1 MICSVCKTNNT
12 KHQEA
17 EACVQCGSD
26 LKVHRLLVAMR
37 EGIQMKNEELILEQ
51 ETPKKLSSIF
61 IIFQIIPSILF
72 LICTVF
78 GIFVGM
84 QFLTSLERAEFRQ
97 ISRSAKFEMG
107 FEQLQQMSSIIK
119 QELNL
124 IIEQRQE
131 NRKLPVSM
139 HR

>member
-1 MICSVCKTNNT
+1 
-12 KHQEA
+12 
-17 EACVQCGSD
+17 
-26 LKVHRLLVAMR
+26 
-37 EGIQMKNEELILEQ
+37 MKNEELILEQ